1 MRACRTLAI
10 VFCLAATSCAELP
23 WDWVRA
29 DGQPVDR
36 NQLQV
41 AETICRSDVQ
51 KAAQGRAVGTIDFIT
66 GPNRQDQTIYSSCMA
81 EYGFVAQ

>member
-1 MRACRTLAI
+1 MRACRILA
-10 VFCLAATSCAELP
+10 VVLCLAATGCAGLP
-23 WDWVRA
+23 WHWVRA

-51 KAAQGRAVGTIDFIT
+51 KAAQGRAVSTIDFIT
-66 GPNRQDQTIYSSCMA
+66 GPNRQDQATYSTCMA